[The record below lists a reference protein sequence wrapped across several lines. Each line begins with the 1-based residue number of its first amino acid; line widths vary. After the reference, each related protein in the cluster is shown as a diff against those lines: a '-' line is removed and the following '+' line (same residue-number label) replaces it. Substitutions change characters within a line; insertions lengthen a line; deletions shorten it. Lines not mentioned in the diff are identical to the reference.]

1 MTVPDYVF
9 AEEGDLIIT
18 ACPEETLGGCAKGEC
33 HCTSSKRGL
42 RHYFVFQFI
51 LCWGFLVSAVE

>member
-1 MTVPDYVF
+1 MTVPDFVF
-9 AEEGDLIIT
+9 AKEGDLIIT
-18 ACPEETLGGCAKGEC
+18 AYPEETVGGCSKGER
-33 HCTSSKRGL
+33 HYTSSIWGL